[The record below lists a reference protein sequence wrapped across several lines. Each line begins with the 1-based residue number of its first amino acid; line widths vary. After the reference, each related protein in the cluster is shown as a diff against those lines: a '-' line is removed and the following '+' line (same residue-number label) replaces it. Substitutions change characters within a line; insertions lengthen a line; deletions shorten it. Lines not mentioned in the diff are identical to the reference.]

1 MLAVDELCQSVK
13 DAVISEDTKLMLTFL
28 TGKYLD
34 VYSFV
39 ERCNDFF
46 PGVQMIGGLA
56 NTSEINLKKFLDSGF
71 VFNENGWSSKGIV
84 LAAISGSE
92 VESYSSY
99 ATGVEVIGKER
110 EITDT
115 FGTCILTMDGKDAA
129 SEYRVGIGDELKTRP
144 ELTNLF
150 PFVYSQTSDIPIM
163 VRFSDDQSIED
174 MFPKDN
180 ELNEQ
185 AYSAHAGLDTASKRE
200 MINANHNVQA
210 GKKLKRAFIYDGK
223 IIADNRK
230 LFRHI
235 ENFEK
240 AETIFGYSCIARSM
254 IYSNCVKWELS
265 AYENSNICG
274 CITEGEIAH
283 VDGKNTFA
291 NCSFVVSV
299 IGEAPATQTYNPYA
313 FSHTDSLAADN
324 TELLTYLYD
333 VENKLISSDNSA
345 AAESLKRFVRDCEL
359 KLLYSQTDDIPNG
372 AALNMD
378 IKLKGYDRIWRY
390 LNALPLRADQE
401 PFPSGPP
408 IVPDWPETRDEF
420 QITRQLRGRRDD
432 IPNYGYAEQLRYY
445 IFQNGQC
452 QESSRDQAHT
462 VVGLSQLV
470 AIAELF
476 WIQGDDLYGALDNR
490 ILLGLEWSFRY
501 NEGDWQPSGYTD
513 DEREATYDNGLF
525 YRAKHRSGRWVSLK
539 PNPSKMP
546 FFGGPGAPR
555 ECAYAHYRHVKRL
568 PPEKMK
574 HLRAAILRENRNSGG
589 FETWG
594 FPPNWFYEWSG
605 WGTLMKRR

>member
-1 MLAVDELCQSVK
+1 MEAAELLRFYK
-13 DAVISEDTKLMLTFL
+13 GWAKEDK
-28 TGKYLD
+28 
-34 VYSFV
+34 
-39 ERCNDFF
+39 
-46 PGVQMIGGLA
+46 
-56 NTSEINLKKFLDSGF
+56 
-71 VFNENGWSSKGIV
+71 
-84 LAAISGSE
+84 
-92 VESYSSY
+92 
-99 ATGVEVIGKER
+99 
-110 EITDT
+110 
-115 FGTCILTMDGKDAA
+115 
-129 SEYRVGIGDELKTRP
+129 
-144 ELTNLF
+144 
-150 PFVYSQTSDIPIM
+150 
-163 VRFSDDQSIED
+163 VRFAKMLRDK
-174 MFPKDN
+174 FYPLLKDGDPSRFGN
-180 ELNEQ
+180 Q
-185 AYSAHAGLDTASKRE
+185 GLFALRGALA
-200 MINANHNVQA
+200 IAV
-210 GKKLKRAFIYDGK
+210 FIHD
-223 IIADNRK
+223 
-230 LFRHI
+230 
-235 ENFEK
+235 E
-240 AETIFGYSCIARSM
+240 
-254 IYSNCVKWELS
+254 
-265 AYENSNICG
+265 
-274 CITEGEIAH
+274 
-283 VDGKNTFA
+283 
-291 NCSFVVSV
+291 
-299 IGEAPATQTYNPYA
+299 
-313 FSHTDSLAADN
+313 
-324 TELLTYLYD
+324 
-333 VENKLISSDNSA
+333 
-345 AAESLKRFVRDCEL
+345 
-359 KLLYSQTDDIPNG
+359 
-372 AALNMD
+372 
-378 IKLKGYDRIWRY
+378 KGYDRIWRY

-445 IFQNGQC
+445 IYQNGQC

-490 ILLGLEWSFRY
+490 ILLGFEWSFRY

-513 DEREATYDNGLF
+513 DEREATYENGLF

>member
-1 MLAVDELCQSVK
+1 MFIHDE
-13 DAVISEDTKLMLTFL
+13 
-28 TGKYLD
+28 
-34 VYSFV
+34 
-39 ERCNDFF
+39 
-46 PGVQMIGGLA
+46 
-56 NTSEINLKKFLDSGF
+56 
-71 VFNENGWSSKGIV
+71 
-84 LAAISGSE
+84 
-92 VESYSSY
+92 
-99 ATGVEVIGKER
+99 
-110 EITDT
+110 
-115 FGTCILTMDGKDAA
+115 
-129 SEYRVGIGDELKTRP
+129 
-144 ELTNLF
+144 
-150 PFVYSQTSDIPIM
+150 
-163 VRFSDDQSIED
+163 
-174 MFPKDN
+174 
-180 ELNEQ
+180 
-185 AYSAHAGLDTASKRE
+185 
-200 MINANHNVQA
+200 
-210 GKKLKRAFIYDGK
+210 
-223 IIADNRK
+223 
-230 LFRHI
+230 
-235 ENFEK
+235 
-240 AETIFGYSCIARSM
+240 
-254 IYSNCVKWELS
+254 
-265 AYENSNICG
+265 
-274 CITEGEIAH
+274 
-283 VDGKNTFA
+283 
-291 NCSFVVSV
+291 
-299 IGEAPATQTYNPYA
+299 
-313 FSHTDSLAADN
+313 
-324 TELLTYLYD
+324 
-333 VENKLISSDNSA
+333 
-345 AAESLKRFVRDCEL
+345 
-359 KLLYSQTDDIPNG
+359 
-372 AALNMD
+372 
-378 IKLKGYDRIWRY
+378 KGYDRIWRY

-445 IFQNGQC
+445 IYQNGQC

-574 HLRAAILRENRNSGG
+574 HLRAAILRENRNNGG

>member
-1 MLAVDELCQSVK
+1 MLSMRAKGMSICGRKLCG
-13 DAVISEDTKLMLTFL
+13 ALLL
-28 TGKYLD
+28 A
-34 VYSFV
+34 
-39 ERCNDFF
+39 
-46 PGVQMIGGLA
+46 GVA
-56 NTSEINLKKFLDSGF
+56 
-71 VFNENGWSSKGIV
+71 
-84 LAAISGSE
+84 
-92 VESYSSY
+92 
-99 ATGVEVIGKER
+99 
-110 EITDT
+110 
-115 FGTCILTMDGKDAA
+115 
-129 SEYRVGIGDELKTRP
+129 
-144 ELTNLF
+144 LF
-150 PFVYSQTSDIPIM
+150 
-163 VRFSDDQSIED
+163 
-174 MFPKDN
+174 
-180 ELNEQ
+180 
-185 AYSAHAGLDTASKRE
+185 AHATPQGRRFVHPGIAESAEDIARARKMITERRE
-200 MINANHNVQA
+200 PWYGCFKALEKCWSANPNQKVPVYPTRLRPIDCNRTIGNAGRRAHDLALMYRLTDDERYAAKAAEFINANSHYEELDER
-210 GKKLKRAFIYDGK
+210 GSGPLDYGK
-223 IIADNRK
+223 IY
-230 LFRHI
+230 LL
-235 ENFEK
+235 
-240 AETIFGYSCIARSM
+240 
-254 IYSNCVKWELS
+254 V
-265 AYENSNICG
+265 
-274 CITEGEIAH
+274 
-283 VDGKNTFA
+283 
-291 NCSFVVSV
+291 
-299 IGEAPATQTYNPYA
+299 EAA
-313 FSHTDSLAADN
+313 
-324 TELLTYLYD
+324 ELLRFYKGWAKEDKVRFAKMLRDKFYP
-333 VENKLISSDNSA
+333 L
-345 AAESLKRFVRDCEL
+345 LKDGDPSRFGNQGLFALR
-359 KLLYSQTDDIPNG
+359 G
-372 AALNMD
+372 ALAIAVFIHD
-378 IKLKGYDRIWRY
+378 EKSYDRIWRY

-420 QITRQLRGRRDD
+420 QITRQLKGRRDD

-445 IFQNGQC
+445 IYQNGQC